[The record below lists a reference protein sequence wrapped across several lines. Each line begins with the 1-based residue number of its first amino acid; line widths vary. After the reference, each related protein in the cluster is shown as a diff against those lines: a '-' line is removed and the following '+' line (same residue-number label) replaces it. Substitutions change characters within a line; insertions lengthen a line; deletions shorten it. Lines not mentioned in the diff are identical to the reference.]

1 MLLKYLN
8 ELDRAVKDARE
19 HPGVEQYS
27 RCAECA
33 DTLREYLSGQMEA
46 VRRRGTEIMDQLLP
60 EQFDDWMA
68 ELGAVH
74 GAARQAGARQPM
86 RHTRL
91 HG

>member
-19 HPGVEQYS
+19 HPGVEQYR

-33 DTLREYLSGQMEA
+33 QTLRDYLDGQMDA
-46 VRRRGTEIMDQLLP
+46 VRRRGTEIMEQLLP

-74 GAARQAGARQPM
+74 SAARQAGSRYQV
-86 RHTRL
+86 RL